1 MLSVFQTIKE
11 YVWKETNIHGWCSM
25 VPLDLQVAQA
35 EAYGIWYF
43 IEESLMER
51 FVQYL
56 KDRTECF
63 DDHFPCRKPGCNRRH
78 VWNWLKMFLLYQN
91 LAADRIRFMMFLTGD
106 GA

>member
-43 IEESLMER
+43 IEES
-51 FVQYL
+51 
-56 KDRTECF
+56 
-63 DDHFPCRKPGCNRRH
+63 
-78 VWNWLKMFLLYQN
+78 
-91 LAADRIRFMMFLTGD
+91 D
-106 GA
+106 GEVHTISKGQD